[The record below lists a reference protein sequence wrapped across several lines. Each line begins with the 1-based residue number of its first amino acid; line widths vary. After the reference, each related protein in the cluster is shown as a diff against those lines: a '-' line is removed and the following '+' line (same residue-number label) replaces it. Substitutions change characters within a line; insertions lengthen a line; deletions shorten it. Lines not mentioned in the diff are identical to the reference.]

1 MSRRHFSFENCSL
14 SEVSAHDGMGAVRT
28 CRVLGEDAGRRFAFI
43 DLTEIP
49 PGNSVGLHTHDA
61 GDEEVYVIVS
71 GKGRMHVDGEE
82 FDVGPGDAILNV
94 AGGTHGLINIGTE
107 PLRMVV
113 LDVAPS

>member
-1 MSRRHFSFENCSL
+1 MPRRHFSFQSCSL
-14 SEVSAHDGMGAVRT
+14 SEVPAHDGVGAVKT
-28 CRVLGEDAGRRFAFI
+28 CRVLGQDAGCRFAFI
-43 DLTEIP
+43 DMTEIP

-82 FDVGPGDAILNV
+82 FEVGPGDAILNV
-94 AGGTHGLINIGTE
+94 AGGTHGLINTGTE

-113 LDVAPS
+113 LDVAPG